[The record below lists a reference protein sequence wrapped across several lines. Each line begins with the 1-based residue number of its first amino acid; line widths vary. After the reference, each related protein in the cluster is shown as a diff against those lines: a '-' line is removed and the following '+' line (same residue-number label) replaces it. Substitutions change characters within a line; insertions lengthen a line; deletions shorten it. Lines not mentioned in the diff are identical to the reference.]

1 MVARVACTKFLGVL
15 IDEKLSCADHIK
27 SIKMKITKGTGIL
40 EKEKKYINL
49 STLVTLYHSFI
60 YPYLTYC
67 LEVWGGAGDVYLLSL
82 FKLQK
87 RVVRIMTSLPHRAHT
102 ESIFLDLKLLNI
114 YQLYKQKIVLFMFKY
129 IRGCLPKLFNN
140 YYIRNV
146 DIHSHVTRQKK
157 IKLHTHKC
165 RTSAAQ
171 KAIRCYS
178 VILWNEFSS
187 KVCFDVSSTCYKR
200 ALKTFLLNQV

>member
-1 MVARVACTKFLGVL
+1 M
-15 IDEKLSCADHIK
+15 
-27 SIKMKITKGTGIL
+27 
-40 EKEKKYINL
+40 

-67 LEVWGGAGDVYLLSL
+67 LEVWRGAGNVYLLSL

-87 RVVRIMTSLPHRAHT
+87 RVVRIMKSLPHRAHT
-102 ESIFLDLKLLNI
+102 EPIFLDLKLLNI
-114 YQLYKQKIVLFMFKY
+114 YQLYKQKILLFRFEY

-146 DIHSHVTRQKK
+146 DIHSHVTRQQN
-157 IKLHTHKC
+157 KLHTHKC

-171 KAIRCYS
+171 KAFRCYG
-178 VILWNEFSS
+178 VTLWNEFSS
-187 KVCFDVSSTCYKR
+187 KVCFDVSFTCYKR
-200 ALKTFLLNQV
+200 ALKRFILNQV